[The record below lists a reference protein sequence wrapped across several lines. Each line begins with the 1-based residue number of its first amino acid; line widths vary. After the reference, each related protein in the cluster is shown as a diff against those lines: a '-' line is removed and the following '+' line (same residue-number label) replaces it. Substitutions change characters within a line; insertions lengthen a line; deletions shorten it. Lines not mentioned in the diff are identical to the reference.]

1 MNAVWAFLN
10 NSDKLRKWLFI
21 YWLVSPFLFMGY
33 ALMMSQTAS
42 VDLREVLNEPTM
54 AIAFL
59 TSCMTLIMAG
69 MLKGASSEN
78 EKTEKVFGIYAVVQ
92 QLLVGNL
99 IGALLSYFFAR
110 SLWLAPTAPFA
121 PRLKWVLLPGMVL
134 IGFLSLMV
142 ILIAVNRVL

>member
-69 MLKGASSEN
+69 MLKGASGEN

-110 SLWLAPTAPFA
+110 SLWLAPAAPFA

>member
-1 MNAVWAFLN
+1 MWAFLN